1 MKLIMKE
8 WKLCMHPTGYL
19 MPLLAVLVLV
29 PGYPYGVCCF
39 YVGLAIF
46 FICLTA
52 REDHDAGY
60 TLMLPVSR
68 RDAVRGRILFC
79 AALEAAD
86 LMLMGMFILIRNVI
100 GSLPN
105 PAGLDAGAA
114 LIGDGMIIFALF
126 NRVFFPVYYKDILK
140 PGKAFACASAAV
152 FLWIVLEIVATYTVP
167 FFRDIES
174 VNAPSWPESAEHD
187 GRTGDFREKGRNI
200 IMAPAVPRGSFFIP
214 CGRCLC
220 SRRIGLRRDCVSA
233 RNFPMK
239 SAGEE
244 KIQDDDLRICV
255 DKYQNKVYNKL
266 RKVKYHG
273 LHFVKYF

>member
-152 FLWIVLEIVATYTVP
+152 FLYIVVGVAATYALP
-167 FFRDIES
+167 FVRDNLDTPDPAHMTEKLVFLAVCACWYVFATALS
-174 VNAPSWPESAEHD
+174 V
-187 GRTGDFREKGRNI
+187 
-200 IMAPAVPRGSFFIP
+200 
-214 CGRCLC
+214 
-220 SRRIGLRRDCVSA
+220 RIAAKRFEQL
-233 RNFPMK
+233 
-239 SAGEE
+239 
-244 KIQDDDLRICV
+244 DL
-255 DKYQNKVYNKL
+255 QL
-266 RKVKYHG
+266 
-273 LHFVKYF
+273 

>member
-1 MKLIMKE
+1 MKLVMKE

-39 YVGLAIF
+39 FVGLAIF

-68 RDAVRGRILFC
+68 RDAVRARILFC

-86 LMLMGMFILIRNVI
+86 LTLMGVFILVKKAV

-114 LIGDGMIIFALF
+114 LIGEGMIIFALY
-126 NRVFFPVYYKDILK
+126 NLVFFPNYYKDINK
-140 PGKAFACASAAV
+140 PGKAFAFAATAV
-152 FLWIVLEIVATYTVP
+152 FLWICLEIVGTYTVP
-167 FFRDIES
+167 FLRDILDRPDPEHMSEKLLFTLGGLALFLAGTALS
-174 VNAPSWPESAEHD
+174 VRLSA
-187 GRTGDFREKGRNI
+187 KGFE
-200 IMAPAVPRGSFFIP
+200 AA
-214 CGRCLC
+214 
-220 SRRIGLRRDCVSA
+220 
-233 RNFPMK
+233 
-239 SAGEE
+239 
-244 KIQDDDLRICV
+244 DLS
-255 DKYQNKVYNKL
+255 L
-266 RKVKYHG
+266 
-273 LHFVKYF
+273 